1 MENTVIDLIV
11 RIKNG
16 YMARRDTVQSPYSI
30 YREEVLKKL
39 VQVGLIQ
46 DYTVSGEIVKTI
58 LITLIYKDGQP
69 ALTDVVLYSKP
80 GRRYYVSYKDLK
92 PVLGGLG
99 YGILSTPKGILTNY
113 EAKKQ
118 KVGGEL
124 LFNVW

>member
-1 MENTVIDLIV
+1 MENKVIDLIV

-16 YMARRDTVQSPYSI
+16 YMARRDTIKSPHSVF
-30 YREEVLKKL
+30 REAVLKKL
-39 VQVGLIQ
+39 VQVGLIR
-46 DYTVSGEIVKTI
+46 DFVVSGEKIKTI
-58 LITLIYKDGQP
+58 EVTLLYKEGQP
-69 ALTDVVLYSKP
+69 ALTDIELFSKP
-80 GRRYYVSYKDLK
+80 GRRYYVAYKELK

-99 YGILSTPKGILTNY
+99 YGLLSTPKGILTNY